1 MTRNNGYIIIQKGQA
16 WYDGKAGG
24 FMSDGAMIII
34 IFTAIILVPTAVVFI
49 MLSINKSKRKKK
61 NETYTGIAD
70 GTVMR
75 IVDKGIDFP
84 WVIHVSYMADGKRY
98 EIKETAKLKS
108 ETIKLGPVPVGQ
120 RKIFAMG
127 SLTEGDKVTVKY
139 DVNRPEKAIIAG
151 NEGVVTS

>member
-1 MTRNNGYIIIQKGQA
+1 
-16 WYDGKAGG
+16 
-24 FMSDGAMIII
+24 MSDGAMIII
-34 IFTAIILVPTAVVFI
+34 IFTAIILVPTAVVF
-49 MLSINKSKRKKK
+49 MVLSINKSKRKKK

-75 IVDKGIDFP
+75 IVDKGIDSP
-84 WVIHVSYMADGKRY
+84 WVIHVSYMVDGKRY

-108 ETIKLGPVPVGQ
+108 ETIKLGSVPVGQ
-120 RKIFAMG
+120 RKTFVME
-127 SLTEGDKVTVKY
+127 SLAEGDKVTVKY